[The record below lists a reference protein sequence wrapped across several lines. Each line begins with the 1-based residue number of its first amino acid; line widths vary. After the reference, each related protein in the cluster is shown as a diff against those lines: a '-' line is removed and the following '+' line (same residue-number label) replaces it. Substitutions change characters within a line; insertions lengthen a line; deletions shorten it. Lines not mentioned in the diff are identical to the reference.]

1 MGENVEVVEAVY
13 ENGVLKPLKP
23 LKLKEGGER
32 VLLKVKKGSI
42 IELARKLREK
52 ITPETVDM
60 DPTDYLLKMREE
72 RDYAGRY

>member
-1 MGENVEVVEAVY
+1 MGEKVEIVEAVY

-23 LKLKEGGER
+23 LKLKEGER
-32 VLLKVKKGSI
+32 VLLKVKKWSI

-52 ITPETVDM
+52 VTPETVDM

>member
-23 LKLKEGGER
+23 LKLKEGER
-32 VLLKVKKGSI
+32 VLLKVRRESI
-42 IELARKLREK
+42 IGLARELRKK

-60 DPTDYLLKMREE
+60 DPTDYLLKLREE

>member
-13 ENGVLKPLKP
+13 ENGVLRPLKP
-23 LKLKEGGER
+23 LKLKEGER
-32 VLLKVKKGSI
+32 VLLKVRRESI
-42 IELARKLREK
+42 IELARELRKK

-60 DPTDYLLKMREE
+60 DPTDYLLKLREE

>member
-23 LKLKEGGER
+23 LKLKEGER

-52 ITPETVDM
+52 ITPEKAEM

>member
-23 LKLKEGGER
+23 LKLKEGEK
-32 VLLKVKKGSI
+32 VLLKVRRASFI
-42 IELARKLREK
+42 DLARELRKK

-60 DPTDYLLKMREE
+60 DPTDCLLKLREE
-72 RDYAGRY
+72 RDYEGRY

>member
-23 LKLKEGGER
+23 LKLKEGER
-32 VLLKVKKGSI
+32 VLLKVKKSSI